1 MSHDQVLQKVGEI
14 QTLHPDWDPNDIY
27 EALCTTNFN
36 NAQAILKLMI
46 QGKYEFFSISEI
58 NCNFTSNFK
67 W

>member
-14 QTLHPDWDPNDIY
+14 QALHPDWDPNDIY

-46 QGKYEFFSISEI
+46 QGKY
-58 NCNFTSNFK
+58 
-67 W
+67 